1 MIMPKIQPSE
11 VEYPWSEGMKG
22 RKEDIENIRKLMNR
36 KVSAPLLSSPVLMN
50 FPIER
55 LSVKG
60 SGLAPH
66 PTKIFLFIEL
76 ILLVSSVESS
86 ASNLEYVAEFSS
98 RTVRKSRLV

>member
-1 MIMPKIQPSE
+1 MIMPKIQLTLLGDE
-11 VEYPWSEGMKG
+11 RQEN
-22 RKEDIENIRKLMNR
+22 IENIRKLMYR
-36 KVSAPLLSSPVLMN
+36 KVSAPLLSSPILMN

-55 LSVKG
+55 LSVAE

-66 PTKIFLFIEL
+66 RTKIFLFIEL
-76 ILLVSSVESS
+76 ILLVSSVES